1 MKSDFSYNV
10 QCESKNPPACGLR
23 FSGHFFSQ
31 TLENFKSIFTHL
43 LYVPIYARLY
53 NFLFNYLQIRRSYAE
68 VVDNFADRCLWLASH
83 PDLLLL

>member
-1 MKSDFSYNV
+1 MYSVS
-10 QCESKNPPACGLR
+10 QKNPPRLR
-23 FSGHFFSQ
+23 SAVFWTFFSQ